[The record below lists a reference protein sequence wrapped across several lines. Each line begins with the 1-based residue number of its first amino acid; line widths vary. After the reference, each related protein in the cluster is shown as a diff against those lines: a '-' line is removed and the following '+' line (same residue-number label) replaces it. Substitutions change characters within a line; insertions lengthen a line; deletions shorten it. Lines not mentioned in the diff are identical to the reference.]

1 MSIPV
6 GSKGQADDRH
16 MRVPVLPAS
25 VDRLLHAINDESL
38 GYAEIARVIGESPSI
53 ALRVLG
59 LANSAWSAPVT
70 PIASLDMACGRLG
83 LGVIRS
89 VAMALVIAEVF
100 NPAACPAFDSRRYWM
115 SALLTAEAA
124 FLIASDTPDL
134 DPEQARTAGLLRT
147 IGLLWLADS
156 RSDATERALRRHK
169 HEPLGTLDALLQ
181 AECGIGYL
189 AAGEIVARHWQ
200 LPEGIVLA
208 GFRDCDELPEEVERL
223 ADSVCCGVWIE
234 RELWAGEQ
242 DGREVDTEVAFP
254 DARVQAVLGDIQ
266 GRMERLGQL
275 ADELCR

>member
-1 MSIPV
+1 
-6 GSKGQADDRH
+6 

-38 GYAEIARVIGESPSI
+38 GYREIAQLIAESPSI

-70 PIASLDMACGRLG
+70 PITSLDMACGRLG

-115 SALLTAEAA
+115 SALLTAEGA
-124 FLIASDTPDL
+124 FLIASDIRDVNA
-134 DPEQARTAGLLRT
+134 DQARTAGLLRT

-156 RSDATERALRRHK
+156 HSEATQRALRLKENVPTGH
-169 HEPLGTLDALLQ
+169 LDALLQ
-181 AECGIGYL
+181 AECGVGYL
-189 AAGEIVARHWQ
+189 AAGETVARHWQ
-200 LPEGIVLA
+200 LPEEIVLA
-208 GFRDCDELPEEVERL
+208 AFRDCHALPDEVELL
-223 ADSVCCGVWIE
+223 ADSVCCGAWIE
-234 RELWAGEQ
+234 RELRRG
-242 DGREVDTEVAFP
+242 DGDDGPVDSEGIVP
-254 DARVQAVLGDIQ
+254 NARMQAVLGDIQ
-266 GRMERLGQL
+266 GRLERLGQL

>member
-1 MSIPV
+1 
-6 GSKGQADDRH
+6 

-38 GYAEIARVIGESPSI
+38 GYADIAQVIGESPSI

-59 LANSAWSAPVT
+59 LANSAWSAPVA
-70 PIASLDMACGRLG
+70 PITSLDMACGRLG

-100 NPAACPAFDSRRYWM
+100 NPAACPAFNSRRYWM

-124 FLIASDTPDL
+124 SLIASDSADVNAN
-134 DPEQARTAGLLRT
+134 QARTAGLLRT

-156 RSDATERALRRHK
+156 RSEATQRALRLCET
-169 HEPLGTLDALLQ
+169 EPAGSLDHLLQ

-189 AAGEIVARHWQ
+189 AAGETVARHWQ
-200 LPEGIVLA
+200 LPEEIVLA
-208 GFRDCDELPEEVERL
+208 AFHDCHALPEEVRLL

-234 RELWAGEQ
+234 RELRIRDGGERSA
-242 DGREVDTEVAFP
+242 DADSVLP
-254 DARVQAVLGDIQ
+254 DARLQAVLGDIE
-266 GRMERLGQL
+266 GRLERLGQL